1 MKGANMTLLF
11 ATGNID
17 KLKQVELMIEN
28 LKSPKDFDLED
39 IDVVEDG
46 KSLKENAYKKAKTY
60 FDLTKVPTISDD
72 TGLFVEALDNRP
84 GIYAHRYAGEDATD
98 KDNRDKLLDEL
109 SDKANRD
116 AYFLTV
122 ICFIDEGGKDY
133 YFEGRLDGTI
143 SEIELGDGGFGYD
156 KIFYVKK
163 YEKSL
168 GQMDINFKNQISHRG
183 LAMKEFKKFLED
195 KYENL
200 NN

>member
-1 MKGANMTLLF
+1 MELVFASNNINKLEQVKLLLD
-11 ATGNID
+11 ND
-17 KLKQVELMIEN
+17 KVLM
-28 LKSPKDFDLED
+28 PKDIGIEGFDV
-39 IDVVEDG
+39 IEDG
-46 KSLKENAYKKAKTY
+46 HTLKENAFKKANELYKLCKKRV
-60 FDLTKVPTISDD
+60 FSDD
-72 TGLFVEALDNRP
+72 TGLFVKALDNRP

-122 ICFIDEGGKDY
+122 ICFIDEDGKDY
-133 YFEGRLDGTI
+133 YFEGRLDGII

>member
-1 MKGANMTLLF
+1 MTLLF

-84 GIYAHRYAGEDATD
+84 GIYAHRYAGEDATY
-98 KDNRDKLLDEL
+98 KDNRDKLLSEL
-109 SDKANRD
+109 KDKDNRD
-116 AYFLTV
+116 AYFKTIV
-122 ICFIDEGGKDY
+122 CYIDENGKDY
-133 YFEGRLDGTI
+133 YFEGILEGTI
-143 SEIELGDGGFGYD
+143 TKEEIGQYEFGYD
-156 KIFYVKK
+156 QIFLPKG
-163 YEKSL
+163 SDRTL
-168 GQMDINFKNQISHRG
+168 GQMTEKEINQISHRSK
-183 LAMKEFKKFLED
+183 AIESFVKFYKEHI
-195 KYENL
+195 
-200 NN
+200 